1 MTGLS
6 TNIHTVQNTCRSPVS
21 KPLRIVLIIVGMLSL
36 VLGIFGIFLPVLP
49 TVPFVLLAAACFSRG
64 SKKMHDWLVRIPFA
78 GKVIGDYEKG
88 RGVSRRTKLTALLML
103 WTGMTISAFALGPK
117 PAVLALLAMLA
128 VGTTIIIV
136 RLPKRQDPTI

>member
-1 MTGLS
+1 
-6 TNIHTVQNTCRSPVS
+6 
-21 KPLRIVLIIVGMLSL
+21 MLSL
-36 VLGIFGIFLPVLP
+36 VLGIIGIFLPVLP

-103 WTGMTISAFALGPK
+103 WTGMTISAFALAPK

>member
-1 MTGLS
+1 MTP
-6 TNIHTVQNTCRSPVS
+6 I
-21 KPLRIVLIIVGMLSL
+21 RIVLIIVGILAL
-36 VLGIFGIFLPVLP
+36 ALGIIGIFLPLLP

-78 GKVIGDYEKG
+78 GKMIGDYEKG
-88 RGVSRRTKLTALLML
+88 RGVSRRTKFTALLML
-103 WTGMTISAFALGPK
+103 WTGMTISAIALVPK

-136 RLPKRQDPTI
+136 RLPKRQDPTL